1 MPDSIDQALVRRCS
15 EGDRKA
21 LAAAVQLYLPSLMR
35 YARSHC
41 EGELAANEI
50 VLRAI
55 ERAGRDL
62 RSCAEATSVL
72 AWLLHSVHLAC
83 SSVHRPSPA
92 R

>member
-1 MPDSIDQALVRRCS
+1 
-15 EGDRKA
+15 
-21 LAAAVQLYLPSLMR
+21 
-35 YARSHC
+35 
-41 EGELAANEI
+41 